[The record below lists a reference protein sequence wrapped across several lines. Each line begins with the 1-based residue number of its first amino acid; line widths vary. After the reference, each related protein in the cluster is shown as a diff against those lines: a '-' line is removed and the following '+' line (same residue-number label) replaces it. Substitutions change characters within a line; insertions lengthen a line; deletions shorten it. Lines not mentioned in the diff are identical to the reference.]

1 MWHSVRTGS
10 IAIALTAALA
20 GHLRAEPAELRV
32 ETRDGERRAI
42 VLPARR
48 RPAPTV
54 LVLHGAFNSVSGTAR
69 RFGFAEAAAARGFT
83 AVFPEGIKRQ
93 WNDGREDHSWGPD
106 DVGFLRQVV
115 GKLVSM
121 RVADPDRVYIAGISN
136 GGMMTLRMLCEAS
149 ELFAGAG
156 TVIANMPARIGP
168 ACRPQRPVPIVMFNG
183 TADPLIPY
191 VGGGV
196 GPLSLGGFVWGS
208 ERTAAHLAR
217 ANGCGPSR
225 QYADASTE
233 ESSVTRIAW
242 SGCKA
247 EAAVTL
253 YRINGGRHEV
263 FGRPPVLPAMLQTRG
278 QTISAAQTI
287 MAAFEGQVRPSAQ
300 LAAPDR

>member
-1 MWHSVRTGS
+1 MDVRTTHGV
-10 IAIALTAALA
+10 LTMSAFC
-20 GHLRAEPAELRV
+20 
-32 ETRDGERRAI
+32 
-42 VLPARR
+42 ARWW
-48 RPAPTV
+48 
-54 LVLHGAFNSVSGTAR
+54 VS
-69 RFGFAEAAAARGFT
+69 
-83 AVFPEGIKRQ
+83 
-93 WNDGREDHSWGPD
+93 S
-106 DVGFLRQVV
+106 
-115 GKLVSM
+115 VSM

-136 GGMMTLRMLCEAS
+136 GGMMALRMLCEAS

-156 TVIANMPARIGP
+156 TVIANMPTRIGP
-168 ACRPQRPVPIVMFNG
+168 TCRPQRPVPIVMFNG

-196 GPLSLGGFVWGS
+196 GPLNLGGFVWGS
-208 ERTAAHLAR
+208 ERTAAHLAS

-247 EAAVTL
+247 EADVTL

-287 MAAFEGQVRPSAQ
+287 MAAFEGEVTGLRTAGCAGEMMRASAA
-300 LAAPDR
+300 LLVSTSAVSSG